1 MNSIP
6 TESESN
12 PSLPGKQGFLGI
24 VIRWVK
30 DFFPNLRDAGIRW
43 NEDDASSM
51 AASVAY
57 YLALS
62 LFPMMLLLTSGVGIF
77 LEFTHMGKNAEQQIL
92 ETVGTHGSPVIKG
105 QIEQVL
111 TQLRSHSLVSGPFG
125 VLAAILAAIGVFAQ
139 IDRGFDRIFRIPATK
154 QTSVTRT
161 IYRVVRHR
169 FSAFLMLVCLGGM
182 ILLLFAAS
190 MAIAQ
195 VRSITNST
203 LPSMVHVFGAFEL
216 GFAVLANGLLFTLV
230 YRWLPKKPVR
240 WLDAIRGG
248 LLAASIW
255 ELGRE
260 VLGVFLIGMRYTSAY
275 GAIGSFIAI
284 LLWCYYG
291 ISIIFFGAEYVQVL
305 GLRRQGEL
313 TTGITDNERIS
324 AVRELTSVTNV
335 RKLWPQLMGSLKGN
349 EEPTE
354 QVDVDDI
361 ENDRELDLRPT
372 QNSSIVSRPS
382 RSNANRLDQSDT
394 HHSEAEVTDSNTS
407 DAVDADLAS
416 DLRLRVF
423 EDTGLSTKQRP
434 RRAGDA

>member
-1 MNSIP
+1 MNTSSSS
-6 TESESN
+6 TESDHPLPAR
-12 PSLPGKQGFLGI
+12 PSLVGI
-24 VIRWVK
+24 VVRWVK

-77 LEFTHMGKNAEQQIL
+77 LEFTHMGKDAEQQIL
-92 ETVGTHGSPVIKG
+92 DTVGTHGSPVIKG

-195 VRSITNST
+195 IRSITNST
-203 LPSMVHVFGAFEL
+203 LPSMVHVFGVFEL

-240 WLDAIRGG
+240 WMDAIRGG

-305 GLRRQGEL
+305 GLRHQGEL
-313 TTGITDNERIS
+313 TTGITDRERIN
-324 AVRELTSVTNV
+324 AVRELTSVMNV
-335 RKLWPQLMGSLKGN
+335 GKLWPQLSSSLKGN
-349 EEPTE
+349 
-354 QVDVDDI
+354 DNNSDA
-361 ENDRELDLRPT
+361 NDESTSGGLELR
-372 QNSSIVSRPS
+372 
-382 RSNANRLDQSDT
+382 
-394 HHSEAEVTDSNTS
+394 EVTDKPARSRPVPTS
-407 DAVDADLAS
+407 TPNAPRSEDDYENDVNVEPKDAEE
-416 DLRLRVF
+416 LRLRVF
-423 EDTGLSTKQRP
+423 ESMADATKYRP
-434 RRAGDA
+434 RRSSDA